1 MSRGLNSRAQNR
13 GCKYRMTSNARD
25 NCADDMVH
33 LAGELGVPVMGEPY
47 SDKEIDD
54 EMGFGLPEALATA
67 ALFAL
72 AGILNAGILN
82 SAF

>member
-13 GCKYRMTSNARD
+13 GRRHRMTAAALD
-25 NCADDMVH
+25 NCAADMVR
-33 LAGELGVPVMGEPY
+33 LADDLGVPVMSEAY

-54 EMGFGLPEALATA
+54 EMGFGLPEALAA
-67 ALFAL
+67 AAVFAL
-72 AGILNAGILN
+72 AGILN